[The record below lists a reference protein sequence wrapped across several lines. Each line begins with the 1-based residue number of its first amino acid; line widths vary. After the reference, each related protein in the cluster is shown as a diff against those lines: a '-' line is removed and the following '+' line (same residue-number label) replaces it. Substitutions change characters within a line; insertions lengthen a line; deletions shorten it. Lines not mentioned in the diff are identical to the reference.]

1 MMTYPQTGAHIDAD
15 ISRVVRFCEPVG
27 SFVAFLICRLAFIH

>member
-1 MMTYPQTGAHIDAD
+1 MMTYPQTDAHIDAD
-15 ISRVVRFCEPVG
+15 ISRAVQFCEPAG

>member
-1 MMTYPQTGAHIDAD
+1 MMTYAQTGAHIDAD
-15 ISRVVRFCEPVG
+15 ISCAVRFCEAVG

>member
-15 ISRVVRFCEPVG
+15 ISRVVRFCEPAG